1 MKLGRLRT
9 AAAAVALLAL
19 AGCSAKRRLTAEEY
33 FRAAAEEMQNGSL
46 QLAVEN
52 YRELLDQHPFSEYSE
67 EAELFIA
74 HAYYLDGSCPE
85 AIAAFTDFQR
95 RHPTSPFLPFVGYAL
110 GQCYE
115 RQMRSPDRDQS
126 ASQNAHAYYLSVT
139 QQYPDSP
146 FAELA
151 RDNMQRCR
159 ETLAQH
165 ELMVARYYLRQGN
178 RKAAEYRFIDL
189 VGRFNDTPVAA
200 EGLFALGELYDET
213 GAPERAALAF
223 AAIRAHH
230 ADHELAKSAARRL
243 KRLGGEQE
251 APAGDPVAVL
261 QALTGRSRTLALAQV
276 VDVPTLE
283 ESPRSPGLGPMLG
296 AGDYGP
302 FGGRY

>member
-1 MKLGRLRT
+1 MRLRCRWM
-9 AAAAVALLAL
+9 AAAAALVAV
-19 AGCSAKRRLTAEEY
+19 AGCSAKKRLTADEY
-33 FRAAAEEMQNGSL
+33 FRTAAEEMQNGSL

-67 EAELFIA
+67 EAELHIA

-126 ASQNAHAYYLSVT
+126 ASQNAHAYYFALT

-146 FAELA
+146 FADVA
-151 RDNMQRCR
+151 RDNIQHCR
-159 ETLAQH
+159 ETLAEH
-165 ELMVARYYLRQGN
+165 ELMVAKYYRRQGN

-189 VGRFNDTPVAA
+189 VNRFNDTPVAA
-200 EGLFALGELYDET
+200 EALLALGDFYNET

-223 AAIRAHH
+223 AAVRTHH
-230 ADHELAKSAARRL
+230 PDHELARTAERRL
-243 KRLGGEQE
+243 RRLEREQGT
-251 APAGDPVAVL
+251 PGGDPVVVL

-276 VDVPTLE
+276 VDVPALDD
-283 ESPRSPGLGPMLG
+283 SRRSPALGPALG